1 MSDRIKPE
9 KNISSFKYPW
19 DDLSPHLVSSAAG
32 PYCIVGIDL
41 LFEWQTPNQVSV
53 SMDHAILFHL
63 FLPASFKG
71 LEITLILNDLSFKT
85 DKYIYSTYRYYW
97 LFMSSK
103 NSKFHLCI
111 SKLHHFCITY
121 YKKDLGSYKKIVKWT
136 FAFKILEF

>member
-85 DKYIYSTYRYYW
+85 DKYIFN
-97 LFMSSK
+97 LPVLLIVHMSSK
-103 NSKFHLCI
+103 NSKFYMCI
-111 SKLHHFCITY
+111 SKLHHFCIT
-121 YKKDLGSYKKIVKWT
+121 STTKKIWWVTKR
-136 FAFKILEF
+136 L